1 MIYTL
6 FVFVSV
12 SSMMP
17 PVSSASRENLK
28 AAISAAVSAS
38 VAADKKSEKEKSKK
52 EKEEREKKLE
62 EELPQTLEQQETM
75 KISGSNAR
83 HMVMQKLMRQQEV
96 WLQGFFFISHPKH
109 MLWVLKKT
117 VSVRHVFTLKALPI
131 ICSRGQFQILP
142 PFQK

>member
-1 MIYTL
+1 
-6 FVFVSV
+6 
-12 SSMMP
+12 MMP

-96 WLQGFFFISHPKH
+96 GLQSFFYFSS
-109 MLWVLKKT
+109 KT
-117 VSVRHVFTLKALPI
+117 YVVGT
-131 ICSRGQFQILP
+131 
-142 PFQK
+142 QKNCLSETC

>member
-1 MIYTL
+1 
-6 FVFVSV
+6 
-12 SSMMP
+12 MMP

-96 WLQGFFFISHPKH
+96 WLQRNVLPKIRGFLSGF
-109 MLWVLKKT
+109 
-117 VSVRHVFTLKALPI
+117 A
-131 ICSRGQFQILP
+131 QA
-142 PFQK
+142 